1 LEPESAAHG
10 IEVGRLMRLYHPG
23 LPITYTTG
31 RPDTFDATGP
41 LGRKEVLVAKPYT
54 KTAIVDVVRRLLAAA

>member
-1 LEPESAAHG
+1 
-10 IEVGRLMRLYHPG
+10 MRLYHPG

-41 LGRKEVLVAKPYT
+41 LRRKEVLVAKPYT